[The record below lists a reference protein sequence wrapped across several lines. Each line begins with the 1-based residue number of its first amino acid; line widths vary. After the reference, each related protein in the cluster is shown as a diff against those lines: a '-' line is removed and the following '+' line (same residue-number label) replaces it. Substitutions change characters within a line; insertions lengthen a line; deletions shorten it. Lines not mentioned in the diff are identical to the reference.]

1 MATSSKSRRSS
12 KSVVAKTSSGK
23 TAIVRTGSK
32 AEAKYKAQGAT
43 FSSDAGTLG
52 SAREASKE
60 RTRARSLADPMT
72 VLENAGGTVPSYTPP
87 PTISSTTLTPAPDFN
102 LPTAPAV
109 GNAGKNAMT
118 SIGAVASQTPAGTGT
133 PAPSADTPL
142 QTYLK
147 SIAKPESTGDI
158 YAKAEEEAG
167 VQQKQQAVA
176 GFQNQLNAI
185 VAKSQAD
192 KLSLVGQG
200 RGVTEAII
208 GGQQAQI
215 DREAAIQS
223 LPIAAQLSAAQG
235 DLEMAKEHVNTL
247 FTIRSQDATNRMN
260 YKNKVAEAV
269 YNYATDQQKTALD
282 ERRRREDKDFTL
294 LQNTLNYAQSLA
306 TSAIANGQ
314 PSVASRIMALDPNSK
329 TYAQDVASAARGIV
343 VAQKSGGGSNSY
355 SVEMTPEDRRAL
367 VGAGFSVD
375 EIAAIERDVPRLG
388 IDAVLATEGLT
399 PTEKA
404 AISKVYGA
412 SVPLQ
417 RWEINTATTQ
427 KFAADALKNAY
438 TTEQLHA
445 FAKAAGF
452 GGWNFDSK
460 EKEVEKY
467 LNSEAARQKYV
478 DEAFAQQ

>member
-87 PTISSTTLTPAPDFN
+87 PTISSATLTPAPAIN

-109 GNAGKNAMT
+109 GNAGTNAMT

-147 SIAKPESTGDI
+147 SIAKPESTADI
-158 YAKAEEEAG
+158 YAKAEKEAG

-185 VAKSQAD
+185 VSKANAD

-200 RGVTEAII
+200 RGVTDVII

-282 ERRRREDKDFTL
+282 ERRRKEDKDFTL

-343 VAQKSGGGSNSY
+343 VAQKSSGGGGTVEERQAGAVSKLQSYLSSGQPLKDGTPAVDSNGFI
-355 SVEMTPEDRRAL
+355 TPVAWNAL
-367 VGAGFSVD
+367 
-375 EIAAIERDVPRLG
+375 INAAPS
-388 IDAVLATEGLT
+388 EGLT
-399 PTEKA
+399 REKF
-404 AISKVYGA
+404 IQS
-412 SVPLQ
+412 
-417 RWEINTATTQ
+417 
-427 KFAADALKNAY
+427 
-438 TTEQLHA
+438 
-445 FAKAAGF
+445 F
-452 GGWNFDSK
+452 GYLVFRDPKKGIPSSYQITP
-460 EKEVEKY
+460 VEKK
-467 LNSEAARQKYV
+467 LITGEL
-478 DEAFAQQ
+478 